1 MNVLVYGSLCEYMF
15 RYRCACAGLVR
26 LRNEMRLAC
35 KAIVLVLKWYV
46 EIEQF
51 TKYIYIYM
59 ECGLS
64 LSLLGSD
71 SNDNI

>member
-1 MNVLVYGSLCEYMF
+1 MLKHSLIMGAYASIYMF

-26 LRNEMRLAC
+26 LCA
-35 KAIVLVLKWYV
+35 VLKWYV

-51 TKYIYIYM
+51 TKYIHLRYM

-64 LSLLGSD
+64 LSPFRSD
-71 SNDNI
+71 SDDNI